1 MFYLQKTKFSA
12 VLSTFVLCYGFW
24 ILLTWSF
31 HPQELIAGAV
41 VSFFVAL
48 FSARIFIHEKGF
60 WLFNPKRFGAL
71 IVYVGVFLSELWK
84 ANCDVARRCY
94 GGCKDIYPGIVR
106 IPVKV
111 KSLYGESML
120 ANSIT
125 LTPGTITMD
134 IAEENA
140 TGDTY
145 FYVHCIDVSEYEQK
159 ELVYD
164 DYTGKEKPLTY
175 STSDKASEAIKGR
188 MEKWIRRIW
197 ND

>member
-1 MFYLQKTKFSA
+1 MQKTKFSA
-12 VLSTFVLCYGFW
+12 VVSTFVLCYGFW

-31 HPQELIAGAV
+31 DPQELIGGAI

-48 FSARIFIHEKGF
+48 FSSRIFIHEKAF
-60 WLFNPKRFGAL
+60 WLFNPAKLFAL
-71 IVYVGVFLSELWK
+71 IAYVFVFLDELWK

-94 GGCKDIYPGIVR
+94 GGCKDIYPGIVK
-106 IPVKV
+106 IPTKL

-125 LTPGTITMD
+125 LTPGTITLD
-134 IAEENA
+134 IADENA

-145 FYVHCIDVSEYEQK
+145 FYVHCIDVTEYEQK

-164 DYTGKEKPLTY
+164 DHTGKEKTLTY
-175 STSDKASEAIKGR
+175 SVGDKASEGIKGR
-188 MEKWIRRIW
+188 MERWIRRIW
-197 ND
+197 E

>member
-1 MFYLQKTKFSA
+1 MPKTKFSA
-12 VLSTFVLCYGFW
+12 VVSTFVLCYGFW

-31 HPQELIAGAV
+31 DPQELIAGAV

-48 FSARIFIHEKGF
+48 FSSRIFIHENGA
-60 WLFNPKRFGAL
+60 WLFNPKRFFAL
-71 IVYVGVFLSELWK
+71 IAYGFVFLGELWK

-94 GGCKDIYPGIVR
+94 GGCKDIYPGIVK
-106 IPVKV
+106 IPTKL

-125 LTPGTITMD
+125 LTPGTITLD
-134 IAEENA
+134 IASENA

-145 FYVHCIDVSEYEQK
+145 FYVHCIDVTEFEQK

-164 DYTGKEKPLTY
+164 DHTGKEKTLAY
-175 STSDKASEAIKGR
+175 SVGDKASEAIKGR
-188 MEKWIRRIW
+188 MERWIRRIW
-197 ND
+197 E